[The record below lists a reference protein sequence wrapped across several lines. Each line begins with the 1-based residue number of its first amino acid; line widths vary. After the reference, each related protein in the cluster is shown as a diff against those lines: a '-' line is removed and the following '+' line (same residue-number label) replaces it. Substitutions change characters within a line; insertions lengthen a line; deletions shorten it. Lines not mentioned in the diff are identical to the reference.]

1 MGSTDR
7 CETSEKTVMTTFA
20 AFNGSFYLKSTIVK
34 KMLLAVGNSSHEDWD
49 IGSSDKASLA
59 YMLALTSSSRDLKFG

>member
-20 AFNGSFYLKSTIVK
+20 AFNRSFSLKSTIVK

-49 IGSSDKASLA
+49 IGS
-59 YMLALTSSSRDLKFG
+59 